1 MNRSRSI
8 VCIAFALVSALTAC
22 QQAVLSGPPELRLG
36 RSECGECGMLISED
50 RCSSALLIDARGRRE
65 HVLYDDIGC
74 MLDAERRGL
83 DGAVVAER
91 YVHDYGTRAWVEAS
105 AAHFVAADRD
115 SLQTPMGSGLVAFAS
130 AGDAEASSR
139 THKGR
144 VLDYTALA
152 AYRRAWM
159 EERFGKPGGGE

>member
-1 MNRSRSI
+1 MNRRPLLS
-8 VCIAFALVSALTAC
+8 CTAF
-22 QQAVLSGPPELRLG
+22 AVLSVLSACETQVLTGPPELRLG

-50 RCSSALLIDARGRRE
+50 RCSSALLIDSRGHRD

-91 YVHDYGTRAWVEAS
+91 YVHDFGTRAWVEAGT
-105 AAHFVAADRD
+105 AHFVAADRD
-115 SLQTPMGSGLVAFAS
+115 SLQTPMGSGLVAFAR
-130 AGDAEASSR
+130 AEDAEDASR
-139 THKGR
+139 AHKGR
-144 VLDYTALA
+144 VLGYAALA
-152 AYRRAWM
+152 AFRKSWM

>member
-1 MNRSRSI
+1 MNRSRPI
-8 VCIAFALVSALTAC
+8 VCAVFALVSVLTAC
-22 QQAVLSGPPELRLG
+22 QRTVLSGPPELRLG

-50 RCSSALLIDARGRRE
+50 RCSSALLVDARGRRE

-91 YVHDYGTRAWVEAS
+91 YVHDHGTRAWVEAGV
-105 AAHFVAADRD
+105 AHFVAADRD
-115 SLQTPMGSGLVAFAS
+115 SLQTPMGSGLVAFAT
-130 AGDAEASSR
+130 AGDAEAVSKA
-139 THKGR
+139 HKGR
-144 VLDYTALA
+144 VLDYAGLA
-152 AYRRAWM
+152 AYRKAWM